1 MRVHLRRQ
9 AEDVVVESLHRL
21 CVLVVHEV
29 LEQSLGLLLWDGP
42 VLARPQFLRSG
53 VLLQV
58 ASGRLRRRRLLQA
71 TAVPPVKPDGCDA
84 LTVDGALRPCD
95 APDPGE

>member
-1 MRVHLRRQ
+1 MRERVGVPDVAVEDEVAVPLHAVAVPERERVPLRGAHERVVARLEARL
-9 AEDVVVESLHRL
+9 AE
-21 CVLVVHEV
+21 
-29 LEQSLGLLLWDGP
+29 
-42 VLARPQFLRSG
+42 
-53 VLLQV
+53 
-58 ASGRLRRRRLLQA
+58 LQA

>member
-1 MRVHLRRQ
+1 MCWVG
-9 AEDVVVESLHRL
+9 EDVLVESLL
-21 CVLVVHEV
+21 VLGELVVHEEAAQGIGV
-29 LEQSLGLLLWDGP
+29 LLWDGP

-71 TAVPPVKPDGCDA
+71 TAVPPVKPDGGDA

>member
-1 MRVHLRRQ
+1 MPSNTQQPTTINVTAQCIDAPCLFHVADDPCEYHDRAKAHPQIVARLEARL
-9 AEDVVVESLHRL
+9 AE
-21 CVLVVHEV
+21 
-29 LEQSLGLLLWDGP
+29 
-42 VLARPQFLRSG
+42 
-53 VLLQV
+53 
-58 ASGRLRRRRLLQA
+58 LQA

>member
-1 MRVHLRRQ
+1 MQLLLLRRVSRSNQ
-9 AEDVVVESLHRL
+9 LLVCLCAAARLEARLAE
-21 CVLVVHEV
+21 
-29 LEQSLGLLLWDGP
+29 
-42 VLARPQFLRSG
+42 
-53 VLLQV
+53 
-58 ASGRLRRRRLLQA
+58 LQA